1 MELNV
6 WCTTDKGLKRET
18 NQDSYLIDE
27 QLGLFVV
34 ADGMGGHLG
43 GEVASSLAVE
53 TAQDVVQKNPG
64 VHPQELLK
72 MAYRESSHRI
82 FDKALENA
90 PHLTGM
96 GTTMVLAYLRGKTL
110 YIGNVGD
117 SRSYMF
123 RDEMLWQLTEDHS
136 LINEQIRAG
145 LLNDEQARTFANKNV
160 ITRSVGYERD
170 VDCDVIER
178 EVQKGE
184 IYLLCSDGLSGL
196 VPFED
201 MLKIIQ
207 NVPTDKL
214 VAKLIDQA
222 KANGGDDNV
231 TVMILEFK

>member
-6 WCTTDKGLKRET
+6 WCTTDKGLKREN

-27 QLGLFVV
+27 KLGLFVV

-53 TAQDVVQKNPG
+53 TAQIVVSENRDT
-64 VHPQELLK
+64 HPQELLK
-72 MAYRESSHRI
+72 KTYREASHRI
-82 FDKALENA
+82 FDKAAENA

-96 GTTMVLAYLRGKTL
+96 GTTMVLAYLRGRTL

-117 SRSYMF
+117 SRSYLY
-123 RDEMLWQLTEDHS
+123 RDDMLWQLTEDHS

-145 LLNDEQARTFANKNV
+145 LISEDQARSFANKNV

-170 VDCDVIER
+170 VECDVVER
-178 EVQKGE
+178 DVQKGE
-184 IYLLCSDGLSGL
+184 MYLICSDGLSSL

-201 MLKIIQ
+201 ILKIIQ
-207 NVPTDKL
+207 NVPTDQL

-222 KANGGDDNV
+222 KANGGDDNI
-231 TVMILEFK
+231 TVMVLEFR